1 MNKPALKAK
10 KHWYDYLWI
19 ASLLYLFLGFFN
31 IMFAWLGLICFLVP
45 LAISIATGSKL
56 YCNRYCGRGQLFSI
70 LGKKLHLSPNREI
83 PGWMKSKAFRY
94 GFLVFFLV
102 MFCQMLFNT
111 YLVFRGTSG
120 LKQAVTVLWT
130 FRLPWQHAYHGTGLP
145 LWTAQFA
152 FGFYSVMLTST
163 ILGLATM
170 VLFRPRSWCVYCP
183 MGTMTQMICKAKAG
197 ACPGAGPPAAVLWA
211 AVLPA
216 AVLRAA
222 VLPAAVLP
230 AAVLPIAAPPAQT
243 NLFHD
248 FADSPFPYRGPFIP
262 LIL

>member
-94 GFLVFFLV
+94 GFLVFFLF

-197 ACPGAGPPAAVLWA
+197 ACPGAASECGTSGCGSSGCSSSGCGASGCSSSGCSSSDCSSSCSDESL
-211 AVLPA
+211 
-216 AVLRAA
+216 
-222 VLPAAVLP
+222 
-230 AAVLPIAAPPAQT
+230 
-243 NLFHD
+243 
-248 FADSPFPYRGPFIP
+248 S
-262 LIL
+262 

>member
-120 LKQAVTVLWT
+120 LKQAVTVLPALAARLSRHRPSPVDRPVCLWLLQRHADLHHFRFGHHGPVPPPLLVRLLPHGYYDPDDMQGKGGSVPWRGIRMRDLRLQFFGLRF
-130 FRLPWQHAYHGTGLP
+130 FRLKRISFMTLQTVRSHA
-145 LWTAQFA
+145 
-152 FGFYSVMLTST
+152 
-163 ILGLATM
+163 
-170 VLFRPRSWCVYCP
+170 
-183 MGTMTQMICKAKAG
+183 
-197 ACPGAGPPAAVLWA
+197 
-211 AVLPA
+211 
-216 AVLRAA
+216 
-222 VLPAAVLP
+222 
-230 AAVLPIAAPPAQT
+230 AAPLYLSSFDKIQEIVYTIRIYIITPC
-243 NLFHD
+243 
-248 FADSPFPYRGPFIP
+248 I
-262 LIL
+262 

>member
-45 LAISIATGSKL
+45 LAISI
-56 YCNRYCGRGQLFSI
+56 
-70 LGKKLHLSPNREI
+70 
-83 PGWMKSKAFRY
+83 
-94 GFLVFFLV
+94 VFFLV

-183 MGTMTQMICKAKAG
+183 MGTMTQMICKAKA
-197 ACPGAGPPAAVLWA
+197 
-211 AVLPA
+211 
-216 AVLRAA
+216 R
-222 VLPAAVLP
+222 
-230 AAVLPIAAPPAQT
+230 
-243 NLFHD
+243 D
-248 FADSPFPYRGPFIP
+248 
-262 LIL
+262 

>member
-152 FGFYSVMLTST
+152 FGFYSAMLTST
-163 ILGLATM
+163 FMTQM
-170 VLFRPRSWCVYCP
+170 VLFRQSVRLLPHGYCDPDDMQGKGIWCGI
-183 MGTMTQMICKAKAG
+183 GTLRHQFFG
-197 ACPGAGPPAAVLWA
+197 A

-222 VLPAAVLP
+222 VLPPASSSAASSSDCSSSHSDESL
-230 AAVLPIAAPPAQT
+230 
-243 NLFHD
+243 
-248 FADSPFPYRGPFIP
+248 S
-262 LIL
+262 

>member
-19 ASLLYLFLGFFN
+19 ASLLYLFL
-31 IMFAWLGLICFLVP
+31 
-45 LAISIATGSKL
+45 
-56 YCNRYCGRGQLFSI
+56 
-70 LGKKLHLSPNREI
+70 
-83 PGWMKSKAFRY
+83 KSKAFRY

-183 MGTMTQMICKAKAG
+183 MGTMTQAKAG
-197 ACPGAGPPAAVLWA
+197 ACPGAASGCGTSGCSSLGCGSSGCSSSDCSSSRSDES
-211 AVLPA
+211 L
-216 AVLRAA
+216 
-222 VLPAAVLP
+222 
-230 AAVLPIAAPPAQT
+230 
-243 NLFHD
+243 
-248 FADSPFPYRGPFIP
+248 S
-262 LIL
+262 